1 MMNFEN
7 QNNWLNYL
15 LHLADT
21 SLILGQRLCEWCGKG
36 PVLEQD
42 IAMSNIALDLLGE
55 SSNYYQY
62 AAEIQNEGK
71 AEDDLAFLRNEREFK
86 NLLLVERENGH
97 FGDTIARQF
106 FFDAYHHLLL
116 TELKNHSDLKL
127 ASIAEK
133 SLKEVTYH
141 LKWSSEWMIRLGDGT
156 EESHNKIQKSVES
169 IIDFTDEMFIPTNWE
184 LSLIEEGKIPDIRTF
199 RTKWETK
206 ILEILDEATLTIDFE
221 KSRKLIGGK
230 DGKHTEKMGYI
241 LAEMQMMQRTY
252 PNMKW

>member
-1 MMNFEN
+1 
-7 QNNWLNYL
+7 
-15 LHLADT
+15 
-21 SLILGQRLCEWCGKG
+21 
-36 PVLEQD
+36 
-42 IAMSNIALDLLGE
+42 MSNIALDLLGE

-71 AEDDLAFLRNEREFK
+71 AEDDLAFLRNESEFR
-86 NLLLVERENGH
+86 NLLLVEKENGH

-133 SLKEVTYH
+133 SLKEATYH

-184 LSLIEEGKIPDIRTF
+184 LELIEQQIIPDIRTF

-206 ILEILDEATLTIDFE
+206 VLEILNEATLSVDFS
-221 KSRKLIGGK
+221 KSRQLTGGK
-230 DGKHTEKMGYI
+230 EGKHTEKMGYI

-252 PNMKW
+252 PNMEW

>member
-1 MMNFEN
+1 MKPMN
-7 QNNWLNYL
+7 NNNLNYIL
-15 LHLADT
+15 QLADT

-62 AAEIQNEGK
+62 AAEIQNEEK
-71 AEDDLAFLRNEREFK
+71 TEDDLAFLRNEREFK

-116 TELKNHSDLKL
+116 SELKHHSDLKL

-141 LKWSSEWMIRLGDGT
+141 LKWSSEWVIRLGDGT
-156 EESHNKIQKSVES
+156 EESHEKIQKSVNDLV
-169 IIDFTDEMFIPTNWE
+169 DFTDELFIPTNWE
-184 LSLIEEGKIPDIRTF
+184 LSLIEEGKIPNIRTF

-206 ILEILDEATLTIDFE
+206 VLEILNEATLSVDFS
-221 KSRKLIGGK
+221 KSRQLTGGK
-230 DGKHTEKMGYI
+230 EGKHTEKMGYI
-241 LAEMQMMQRTY
+241 LAEMQVMQRTY
-252 PNMKW
+252 PNMEW

>member
-1 MMNFEN
+1 
-7 QNNWLNYL
+7 
-15 LHLADT
+15 
-21 SLILGQRLCEWCGKG
+21 
-36 PVLEQD
+36 
-42 IAMSNIALDLLGE
+42 MSNIALDLLGE

-71 AEDDLAFLRNEREFK
+71 TEDDLAFLRNDREFR
-86 NLLLVERENGH
+86 NLLLVEKENGH
-97 FGDTIARQF
+97 YGDTIARQF
-106 FFDAYHHLLL
+106 FFDVYHHLLL
-116 TELKNHSDLKL
+116 TEIKNHSDLKL

-184 LSLIEEGKIPDIRTF
+184 LELIEQNMIPDIRTF
-199 RTKWETK
+199 RTTWEPK
-206 ILEILDEATLTIDFE
+206 VLEILNEATLSVDFS
-221 KSRKLIGGK
+221 KSRQLTGGK
-230 DGKHTEKMGYI
+230 EGKHTEKMGYI
-241 LAEMQMMQRTY
+241 LAEMQVMLRTY

>member
-1 MMNFEN
+1 MN
-7 QNNWLNYL
+7 NNYLNYL

-21 SLILGQRLCEWCGKG
+21 SLILGQCLCEWCGKG

-42 IAMSNIALDLLGE
+42 IALSNIALDLLGE

-62 AAEIQNEGK
+62 ATEIQDEGK
-71 AEDDLAFLRNEREFK
+71 TEDDLAFLRNEREFK
-86 NLLLVERENGH
+86 NLLLVEKENGH
-97 FGDTIARQF
+97 FGDAIARQF

-116 TELKNHSDLKL
+116 TELKHHSDLRL

-156 EESHNKIQKSVES
+156 EESHNKIQKSVNDLV
-169 IIDFTDEMFIPTNWE
+169 DFTDEMFIPTNWE
-184 LSLIEEGKIPDIRTF
+184 LELIDQKIIPDIRTF

-206 ILEILDEATLTIDFE
+206 VLEIFSEATLSIDFE
-221 KSRKLIGGK
+221 KSRKLTGGK

-241 LAEMQMMQRTY
+241 LAEMQIMQRIY
-252 PNMKW
+252 PNMEW

>member
-7 QNNWLNYL
+7 QNNWLNYI

-21 SLILGQRLCEWCGKG
+21 SLILGQRMCEWCGKG

-55 SSNYYQY
+55 SSNYYHY
-62 AAEIQNEGK
+62 AAEIQNEEK
-71 AEDDLAFLRNEREFK
+71 TEDDLAFLRNEREFK

-106 FFDAYHHLLL
+106 FFDVYHHQLL
-116 TELKNHSDLKL
+116 TELKHHSDLKL

-133 SLKEVTYH
+133 SLKEVTFH

-156 EESHNKIQKSVES
+156 DESHNKIQKSVES
-169 IIDFTDEMFIPTNWE
+169 IIDFTDEIFIPTSWE

-230 DGKHTEKMGYI
+230 EGKHTEKMGYI
-241 LAEMQMMQRTY
+241 LAEMQVMQRTY
-252 PNMKW
+252 PNMEW

>member
-1 MMNFEN
+1 M
-7 QNNWLNYL
+7 L
-15 LHLADT
+15 L
-21 SLILGQRLCEWCGKG
+21 S
-36 PVLEQD
+36 
-42 IAMSNIALDLLGE
+42 
-55 SSNYYQY
+55 
-62 AAEIQNEGK
+62 
-71 AEDDLAFLRNEREFK
+71 
-86 NLLLVERENGH
+86 
-97 FGDTIARQF
+97 
-106 FFDAYHHLLL
+106 
-116 TELKNHSDLKL
+116 ELKHHSDLKL

-184 LSLIEEGKIPDIRTF
+184 LELIEEGKIPDIRTF
-199 RTKWETK
+199 RTSWETK

>member
-1 MMNFEN
+1 MKPMN
-7 QNNWLNYL
+7 NNNLNYIL
-15 LHLADT
+15 QLADT

-62 AAEIQNEGK
+62 AAEIQNEEK
-71 AEDDLAFLRNEREFK
+71 TEDDLAFLRNEREFK

-116 TELKNHSDLKL
+116 SELKHHSDLKL

-141 LKWSSEWMIRLGDGT
+141 LKWSSEWVIRLGDGT
-156 EESHNKIQKSVES
+156 EESHEKIQKSVNDLV
-169 IIDFTDEMFIPTNWE
+169 DFTDELFIPTNWE
-184 LSLIEEGKIPDIRTF
+184 LSLIEEGKIPNIRTF

-206 ILEILDEATLTIDFE
+206 VLEILNEATLSVDLS
-221 KSRKLIGGK
+221 KSRQLTGGK

-241 LAEMQMMQRTY
+241 LAEMQTMQRTY
-252 PNMKW
+252 PNMEW